1 MRNNRSDRGDN
12 MDGDVSGVM
21 KESGEA
27 YGVVYV
33 GRPEDALWREVEL
46 IEGEALQ
53 GCGSKARR
61 GLLRNVGGMVLLMS
75 LR

>member
-21 KESGEA
+21 KESGEG

-33 GRPEDALWREVEL
+33 GRPEDALWRGVR
-46 IEGEALQ
+46 ID
-53 GCGSKARR
+53 R
-61 GLLRNVGGMVLLMS
+61 G
-75 LR
+75 